1 MKYQTKGFLVCQYC
15 PFRTNIRSSLF
26 NHESHHSANYEFQC
40 PFCSFSSTHSSPI
53 SRHTNRV
60 HEEEMANKK
69 NVTKS
74 NRANV
79 KKIRSS
85 TGSRRPVDESDLEER
100 DEVYFQFFFSIYP
113 ICNLSD
119 QIFFVSLKGVSEPSD
134 SEDDSNLDVFHL
146 GDGIVEYPLEDPPN
160 FNDILQNEINEV
172 EVVPY
177 IRIIPKVELVDISME
192 TDVSIFYLMICIF
205 VIHFLFFYTLRKKKM
220 ILECHTR
227 TWKR

>member
-1 MKYQTKGFLVCQYC
+1 
-15 PFRTNIRSSLF
+15 
-26 NHESHHSANYEFQC
+26 
-40 PFCSFSSTHSSPI
+40 
-53 SRHTNRV
+53 
-60 HEEEMANKK
+60 MANKK

-74 NRANV
+74 NRPNV
-79 KKIRSS
+79 KKMRSS
-85 TGSRRPVDESDLEER
+85 TGSRRPVDESEFEER
-100 DEVYFQFFFSIYP
+100 DEVYFYFFQFIQFAIYL
-113 ICNLSD
+113 INF
-119 QIFFVSLKGVSEPSD
+119 FFVSLKGVSEPSD
-134 SEDDSNLDVFHL
+134 SEDESNLDVFHQC
-146 GDGIVEYPLEDPPN
+146 DETVECPLEDPPN
-160 FNDILQNEINEV
+160 FNDIPQNEINEV